1 MEKPLHEPEMKA
13 LCPDSG
19 HMLPRFIITKATGM
33 GFGTFLGETPWGPME
48 PFCLSSA
55 CTLCAIVA
63 THACRRDNEGC
74 ARCRKD

>member
-33 GFGTFLGETPWGPME
+33 GFGTFPGETPWGRWSPL
-48 PFCLSSA
+48 PLLCLYA
-55 CTLCAIVA
+55 LCHCGHTCMQA
-63 THACRRDNEGC
+63 
-74 ARCRKD
+74 